1 MRLRSTAV
9 ALLVVLTS
17 ASAAA
22 RSQTA
27 PSPSSPAHAELGI
40 QLTAV
45 GGGRWLQVRK
55 EFFLPAVMHDIRDN
69 LHATFVRI
77 GWFPNSLKY
86 EKIPWRRED
95 QALDTICSSGL
106 HVMFLLPS
114 PKDDPK
120 GNDDIERASGAFL
133 DRYTHR
139 EFGCIRWVEAG
150 NESDLTV
157 NGFSS
162 VDDYAAFYEKMAP
175 IVVQYGVKIVTT
187 GISGDDRAWTQ
198 RLAALLRSS
207 QADPQVDGYGFH
219 PYGVPPARMASA
231 TLAMRQAAGAADGD
245 ALPDVYVTEIGEK
258 KPADLYAAIVN
269 LWTATPAIALYDYR
283 SQPGDEPGY
292 AIKDNP
298 GLYDAV
304 VRAQACV
311 YGGKCVAP

>member
-1 MRLRSTAV
+1 VRLRPAAL
-9 ALLVVLTS
+9 ALLVVFAWPSLS
-17 ASAAA
+17 A
-22 RSQTA
+22 RSQTI
-27 PSPSSPAHAELGI
+27 PSASPAPHAELGI

-45 GGGRWLQVRK
+45 GGKRWLQVRK
-55 EFFLPAVMHDIRDN
+55 QFFSAAVMHDIRDN
-69 LHATFVRI
+69 LHATFVRV
-77 GWFPNSLKY
+77 GWFPNSLNF

-95 QALDTICSSGL
+95 QALDTICASGL

-157 NGFSS
+157 NGFAS

-175 IVVQYGVKIVTT
+175 IAASYGVKVITT
-187 GISGDDRAWTQ
+187 GVSGDDLPWTK
-198 RLAALLRSS
+198 RLAGLLRSS
-207 QADPQVDGYGFH
+207 PSAPQVDGFGFH
-219 PYGVPPARMASA
+219 PYGVMPAQMAAA
-231 TLAMRQAAGAADGD
+231 TLSMRQAAGAAADGP
-245 ALPDVYVTEIGEK
+245 LPDVYVTEIGEK
-258 KPADLYAAIVN
+258 RPDDLYRAIVTLSN
-269 LWTATPAIALYDYR
+269 ATPAIALYDYLP
-283 SQPGDEPGY
+283 QPGDESGY
-292 AIKDNP
+292 SIKKNP

-304 VRAQACV
+304 VRAQACL